1 MKKPKPVRAWG
12 IVELN
17 GSLSKMTYTTRATA
31 RWQRPYRKVIRV
43 EIRPVKS
50 VLITRTAG
58 NLEKKMDIQTGKIY
72 GELKEALREVPKER
86 LLPMMIPP
94 TRRQM
99 VNGKVGRNDLC
110 PCGSGRKFK
119 KCCLVPDTCP
129 LPKEPTK

>member
-1 MKKPKPVRAWG
+1 MKWAERLSSRPAKIHEDVTADSIP
-12 IVELN
+12 IVN
-17 GSLSKMTYTTRATA
+17 DAKQGR
-31 RWQRPYRKVIRV
+31 RI
-43 EIRPVKS
+43 
-50 VLITRTAG
+50 
-58 NLEKKMDIQTGKIY
+58 KMDIQTGKIY

-86 LLPMMIPP
+86 LRPMIIPP

-129 LPKEPTK
+129 LPKEKQ